1 MGTAQLQGGLW
12 AERAYYWATLMERN
26 ELPFFETV
34 LMKLALDS
42 TTALLDIA
50 CGTGQF
56 VQMAALHGAQISGI
70 DASAASIEIARQRV
84 PSGTFAIG
92 EMEELPYADH
102 SFDAVTGFNAFQ
114 YAATPVHALQEARR
128 VTKPGGKV
136 AILWFGAN
144 HRIARRMSRSRHLAR
159 SFHHPLQAHLLRWHS
174 LSQE

>member
-26 ELPFFETV
+26 QLPFFETV

-56 VQMAALHGAQISGI
+56 VQMAALHGAQVSGI

-84 PSGTFAIG
+84 PSGNFAIG
-92 EMEELPYADH
+92 EMEELR
-102 SFDAVTGFNAFQ
+102 FTRF
-114 YAATPVHALQEARR
+114 RR
-128 VTKPGGKV
+128 VQECEGKT
-136 AILWFGAN
+136 I
-144 HRIARRMSRSRHLAR
+144 I
-159 SFHHPLQAHLLRWHS
+159 SFPLTLNWSLLQVCNVAHLL
-174 LSQE
+174 